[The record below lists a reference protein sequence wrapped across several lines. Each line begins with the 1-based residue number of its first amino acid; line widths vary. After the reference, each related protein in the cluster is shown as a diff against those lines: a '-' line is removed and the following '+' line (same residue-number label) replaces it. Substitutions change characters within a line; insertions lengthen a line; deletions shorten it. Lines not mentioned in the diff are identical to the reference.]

1 MRLTT
6 YTDYALRTLMFLA
19 VNRDRL
25 VTIQDIAN
33 LHTISKNH
41 LTKVVHHL
49 GQVGLV
55 TTVRGRNGG
64 LKLGAE
70 PADINIGNVVRQ
82 TETDF
87 HMAECFHR
95 ENNQCVFASACVLED
110 VLGAATAAYLQVLDG
125 VTLDKLVFGPPAGAG
140 AGKNSQPVTF
150 VAKAPAAD

>member
-6 YTDYALRTLMFLA
+6 YTDYALRSLMYLA

-33 LHTISKNH
+33 LHGISKNH

-49 GQVGLV
+49 GQIGLV
-55 TTVRGRNGG
+55 ATVRGRNGG
-64 LKLGAE
+64 LKLGLE
-70 PADINIGNVVRQ
+70 PEAINIGKVVRQ

-95 ENNQCVFASACVLED
+95 EHNRCVYASACVLED
-110 VLGAATAAYLQVLDG
+110 ALSEATAAYLQVLDG
-125 VTLDKLVFGPPAGAG
+125 VTLDKLVRKTTTGPVALGA
-140 AGKNSQPVTF
+140 AQPVTF
-150 VAKAPAAD
+150 LARSPAL